1 MKETLIE
8 KIIAGIVIP
17 VIIIAI
23 LMGCITVTFTAA
35 SQVNKAVSELS
46 GAIEV
51 CAAEIK

>member
-1 MKETLIE
+1 MLTSFIKALVVPI
-8 KIIAGIVIP
+8 IVI
-17 VIIIAI
+17 VI

-51 CAAEIK
+51 CAAEIHVDR

>member
-1 MKETLIE
+1 MLESIIKALI
-8 KIIAGIVIP
+8 VP

-35 SQVNKAVSELS
+35 SQINKAVSELS

-51 CAAEIK
+51 CATELNEFH